1 MPRTNLDIIAKKY
14 ITREKLRT
22 TNDRNNFRYPADDPE
37 ARNFNPAENRWNLSA
52 NDMAALDGYLANN
65 IELFQDKSVLP
76 KKVKL
81 EDANDGLD
89 RIKRKDYS
97 KYSKLPDALKEYYGR
112 KKYIELFGNDQD
124 LPPLSELNEDQKAR
138 LDEFARD
145 PAFRMIIA
153 TLMDRCPNDENGIAQ
168 KERLKEYDS
177 YMSQKLLE
185 GMLSP
190 VTEENRQRIR
200 TKYPNA
206 HKGDNIL
213 EIYEEKQVFTAKT
226 LFMTQLGR
234 IDIRTGG
241 NHPTVKP
248 YDGQISEL
256 FSHGSRTMYTL
267 PSGDETIQESMQQAW
282 KGRTQE
288 KGGLLVHRAATHEI
302 SRRQVN
308 DQGEMTSPAQEKKL
322 GGLKPYFKENG
333 TLKIRFK
340 PTSYFCNYGMN
351 MPIGGMGNLLGDNT
365 VIDDQGG
372 FGHMYIRAKQGSKDR
387 CGALLIG
394 IEGSG
399 PQQSSAIGNYH
410 GASGKGFSVSSFM
423 TSKKT
428 VGKAYG
434 GRETDLSHM
443 SPTDFE
449 DAMRQFDAGYREL
462 QRKAKTSE
470 AAKEELNALNQKL
483 CGKRMTAPELAQILT
498 SFGMEKTKA
507 VRCVTTARSSK
518 DAAYTNPDDYQA
530 RMYTVTKQEEEQLVV
545 RAAGTPASRRRMQE
559 VRVTERIVRSMKHQW
574 ESMKSHTL
582 FSAWNSSEFKKMER
596 TVQQYLKA
604 YDNVMNGMT
613 ADGKELRMNPGEL
626 SEKDMNLL
634 KEYQKEMQQ
643 AARDYHNA
651 KVRQKGGGFD
661 QHKSGQAR
669 DRDAM
674 ALYLSESFAQ
684 ELQDEVKVSLPEDGS
699 PSKVIDWTDKDLEVQ
714 FNRLERQQKEKARKM
729 LDEKVRQ
736 RQKNPY
742 GTTKKDQIRI
752 NPLQRN

>member
-1 MPRTNLDIIAKKY
+1 
-14 ITREKLRT
+14 
-22 TNDRNNFRYPADDPE
+22 
-37 ARNFNPAENRWNLSA
+37 
-52 NDMAALDGYLANN
+52 
-65 IELFQDKSVLP
+65 
-76 KKVKL
+76 
-81 EDANDGLD
+81 
-89 RIKRKDYS
+89 
-97 KYSKLPDALKEYYGR
+97 
-112 KKYIELFGNDQD
+112 
-124 LPPLSELNEDQKAR
+124 
-138 LDEFARD
+138 
-145 PAFRMIIA
+145 
-153 TLMDRCPNDENGIAQ
+153 
-168 KERLKEYDS
+168 
-177 YMSQKLLE
+177 
-185 GMLSP
+185 
-190 VTEENRQRIR
+190 
-200 TKYPNA
+200 
-206 HKGDNIL
+206 
-213 EIYEEKQVFTAKT
+213 
-226 LFMTQLGR
+226 
-234 IDIRTGG
+234 
-241 NHPTVKP
+241 
-248 YDGQISEL
+248 
-256 FSHGSRTMYTL
+256 
-267 PSGDETIQESMQQAW
+267 
-282 KGRTQE
+282 
-288 KGGLLVHRAATHEI
+288 
-302 SRRQVN
+302 
-308 DQGEMTSPAQEKKL
+308 
-322 GGLKPYFKENG
+322 
-333 TLKIRFK
+333 
-340 PTSYFCNYGMN
+340 
-351 MPIGGMGNLLGDNT
+351 
-365 VIDDQGG
+365 
-372 FGHMYIRAKQGSKDR
+372 
-387 CGALLIG
+387 
-394 IEGSG
+394 
-399 PQQSSAIGNYH
+399 
-410 GASGKGFSVSSFM
+410 
-423 TSKKT
+423 
-428 VGKAYG
+428 
-434 GRETDLSHM
+434 
-443 SPTDFE
+443 
-449 DAMRQFDAGYREL
+449 MRQFDAGYREL

-518 DAAYTNPDDYQA
+518 DVAYTNPDDYQA

-613 ADGKELRMNPGEL
+613 ADGKELRTNPGEL

-714 FNRLERQQKEKARKM
+714 FNRSERQQKEKARKM

-742 GTTKKDQIRI
+742 RTTKKDQIRI
-752 NPLQRN
+752 DPLQRN